1 MRLPQPPSALHYPWL
16 KLSFDRVGSSGRLA
30 PKVRHTAAS
39 QLDAY
44 SVEKGRLSPGAGA
57 DSLT

>member
-30 PKVRHTAAS
+30 PQSSSYSSITA
-39 QLDAY
+39 DAE
-44 SVEKGRLSPGAGA
+44 SG
-57 DSLT
+57 T